1 MSESFCSLLRVL
13 HHNPLRK
20 SNLDLKDGISLLS
33 LKHHMMLSY
42 LQSLALLNARRA
54 LGHTL
59 TARTLPA
66 ETFSDPARSAR
77 GNGAGDLVDYTIEG
91 RVVLEKIK
99 TLEGRMRYQIDKLIR
114 LAEEPERG
122 TDIVNDP
129 LAFRPNP
136 QNLVNADGDEDGNED
151 EEGPFQKGDSEDE
164 QTKSGVYRPPR
175 LAPVP
180 YNPLP
185 NKKQSKHVL
194 PPSTSLRALADP
206 DMPHVESTSGLGSVP
221 SLQSGRAHHLK
232 RLNEY
237 EEDNFTRVVMKKR
250 DAKRRLQ
257 DEEDLALGG
266 DLSLGSGV
274 GKNRRKGGVEDE
286 FGGVL
291 RDVERSAGRRHGVD
305 AYEELRRRA
314 KKGSVLE
321 RSRTLDPRRKRQR
334 TRFEREAR
342 QIAKRSK

>member
-1 MSESFCSLLRVL
+1 MADQNLKTIQTMTASIASARELIHSLLDG
-13 HHNPLRK
+13 K
-20 SNLDLKDGISLLS
+20 SNFDLKDGISLLS

-59 TARTLPA
+59 KVRTLPA
-66 ETFSDPARSAR
+66 EAFSDPGRSAR
-77 GNGAGDLVDYTIEG
+77 GDGAGDLVDYSVEG
-91 RVVLEKIK
+91 RVVLENIK
-99 TLEGRMRYQIDKLIR
+99 TLEGRMRFQIDKLVR

-136 QNLVNADGDEDGNED
+136 QNLINADGDEGGNED
-151 EEGPFQKGDSEDE
+151 EEGPFQEGDSEDE

-206 DMPHVESTSGLGSVP
+206 DIPHVESTSGLGSVP

-237 EEDNFTRVVMKKR
+237 EEDNFTRVVMKNR

-257 DEEDLALGG
+257 DEEDLAL
-266 DLSLGSGV
+266 
-274 GKNRRKGGVEDE
+274 DE
-286 FGGVL
+286 FGDVL
-291 RDVERSAGRRHGVD
+291 RDVERSAGQRDGVD

-314 KKGSVLE
+314 RKRSVLE
-321 RSRTLDPRRKRQR
+321 RSRTHDVDMDVGSQPRRKRQR

-342 QIAKRSK
+342 QITKRSK